1 MEDNNILSELKELQ
15 SYKELGSIKVLFIF
29 VAIYENWYIF
39 IRDPVDVGGAFE
51 NCFDLSEVGCCGEVK
66 VIPRGI
72 CRRLQQGSSCG
83 ELSKVSRDNL
93 QWFFGGKAG
102 EGFHILQSLSGG

>member
-51 NCFDLSEVGCCGEVK
+51 NCFDLSEVGWLVWW
-66 VIPRGI
+66 
-72 CRRLQQGSSCG
+72 S
-83 ELSKVSRDNL
+83 ELSKVIVEIIYNYFL
-93 QWFFGGKAG
+93 VGGQEKGFTFSKAWVCVR
-102 EGFHILQSLSGG
+102 GGGGGAGRGW